1 MSLTRSL
8 EAVSNAAGPAD
19 AVYQW
24 AVHVAPEVV
33 RAVLAL
39 LVDEPK
45 PTSDHLL
52 YQGHP
57 RPAQMSLIHHLH
69 THQFLKGELHALL
82 HLWKGE
88 EVKILQGYL
97 TILLGIIEY
106 VTLQ

>member
-1 MSLTRSL
+1 MSD
-8 EAVSNAAGPAD
+8 AAGPAD

-33 RAVLAL
+33 RAILAL

-45 PTSDHLL
+45 PTSDHLF

-57 RPAQMSLIHHLH
+57 RPAQVSFIHHLH
-69 THQFLKGELHALL
+69 THQLLKGELHALL
-82 HLWKGE
+82 HLGKG